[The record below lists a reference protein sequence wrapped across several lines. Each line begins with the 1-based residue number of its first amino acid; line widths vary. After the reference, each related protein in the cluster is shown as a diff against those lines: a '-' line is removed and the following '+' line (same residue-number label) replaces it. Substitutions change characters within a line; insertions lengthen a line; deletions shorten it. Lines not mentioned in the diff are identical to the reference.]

1 LKSRTMMLRTMRS
14 SLWAVAGLTLA
25 ALMLAHPADVLQ
37 SALKGVAVWWDV
49 LFPALLPFL
58 VISELLLGLGVVHM
72 IGTLLDP
79 LMKPLFG
86 VPGSGGFVMAMGFA
100 SGYPVASKLTSRLRE
115 ENLVNRVEGERLIS
129 FATTSDPIFLVGAV
143 SVGFFHE
150 PGLALILAAA
160 HYGSAVLLGLVMR
173 FYGRGGSFSLPAAAL
188 DGRQRRR
195 QHTTHAPE
203 GDTPSH
209 SSDTSAKPLAPSP
222 APAVRRGIW
231 GRALQAMHTARK
243 NDGRP
248 PGLLLQDAVV
258 SSLQLIIVIGGLVV
272 FFSVVMTMLE
282 KAGVMRVLTDAA
294 GYALQL
300 AGISPALSGAAAVG
314 LFEVT
319 LGVQAAGSAS
329 ASESLRMSAAVAAL
343 VLSWGGLSVHAQVLS
358 LISRTGMRYAPFAA
372 ARALH
377 GIMAAAA
384 VYALWPYLAP
394 VSEALGG
401 RAAEAV
407 FGAYGTPASA
417 AFVLWGG
424 AVFLATLAAAAGLYA
439 VNRALAAVRRAAR
452 PRR

>member
-1 LKSRTMMLRTMRS
+1 MKGQPTARQTVRA
-14 SLWAVAGLTLA
+14 SLWAMAGLALA

-58 VISELLLGLGVVHM
+58 VISELLLGLGVVHL

-79 LMKPLFG
+79 LMRPLFG
-86 VPGSGGFVMAMGFA
+86 VPGIGGYVMAMGFA
-100 SGYPVASKLTSRLRE
+100 SGYPVAAKLTSRLRE
-115 ENLVNRVEGERLIS
+115 EKLVSRVEGERLIG
-129 FATTSDPIFLVGAV
+129 FATTSDPIFLIGAV

-150 PGLALILAAA
+150 PALALILAAA
-160 HYGSAVLLGLVMR
+160 HYGSAVLLGLIMR
-173 FYGRGGSFSLPAAAL
+173 FYGRGADRTAGADGEWKHPAAEPRYPH
-188 DGRQRRR
+188 G
-195 QHTTHAPE
+195 T
-203 GDTPSH
+203 
-209 SSDTSAKPLAPSP
+209 SP
-222 APAVRRGIW
+222 APQDAASPPADAADQPSRPAPSGRQSLW
-231 GRALQAMHTARK
+231 ARALQVMHTARN

-248 PGLLLQDAVV
+248 LGLLLQDAVV

-282 KAGVMRVLTDAA
+282 AAGVMHVLTQAA
-294 GYALQL
+294 GHALQL
-300 AGISPALSGAAAVG
+300 AGISPALSGAAAIG

-319 LGVQAAGSAS
+319 LGTQAAGSAS
-329 ASESLRMSAAVAAL
+329 AGESLRISAAVAAL

-377 GIMAAAA
+377 GVMAAAA
-384 VYALWPYLAP
+384 VYVLWPHLAP

-401 RAAEAV
+401 RAAATV
-407 FGAYGTPASA
+407 FGAYGSPASGV
-417 AFVLWGG
+417 FVLWGG
-424 AVFLATLAAAAGLYA
+424 ALFLLTLGAAGLFA
-439 VNRALAAVRRAAR
+439 IARTLGADRRAGR